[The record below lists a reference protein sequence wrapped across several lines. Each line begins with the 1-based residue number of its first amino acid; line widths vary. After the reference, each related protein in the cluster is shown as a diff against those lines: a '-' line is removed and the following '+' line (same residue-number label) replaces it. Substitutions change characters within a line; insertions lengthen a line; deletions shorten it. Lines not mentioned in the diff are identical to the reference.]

1 MPKQSVRIYHNPRCT
16 KSRQAL
22 ELLRERGITPDVV
35 EYLKTPPSA
44 AEVKELVRML
54 KVAPHELLRSKEAA
68 YAEQKLSKTS
78 GLDQIAE
85 AIARAPILLE
95 RPVVVVGKRAV
106 IGRPPEKVL
115 ELLGT

>member
-22 ELLRERGITPDVV
+22 ELLRERGVTPEII

-44 AEVKELVRML
+44 AEVKQLVSML
-54 KVAPHELLRSKEAA
+54 KIAPHALLRSKEAP
-68 YAEQKLSKTS
+68 YAELKLSKAS
-78 GLDQIAE
+78 SLDEIAE
-85 AIARAPILLE
+85 AIAEAPILLE

-106 IGRPPEKVL
+106 IGRPTEKVL
-115 ELLGT
+115 ELL